1 MRHLSAFVL
10 IVLLAI
16 MPSCKYFGGKGSA
29 KKKAEA
35 AMLARQDSIRVAD
48 SIRKVQDA
56 MMAEENAKLE
66 AAKKADEEKAAM
78 DAKFKYNIIVGS
90 FVTPEYA
97 TKLSE
102 VYKKQGYDP
111 KIIKVEGSKFE
122 LVAAEAHD
130 SFRKA
135 VTRLKEFQDTIQVDS
150 WMYIKK

>member
-56 MMAEENAKLE
+56 MMAEEKARLD
-66 AAKKADEEKAAM
+66 AAKAEEEKAAM

-90 FVTPEYA
+90 FITPAYA
-97 TKLSE
+97 VKLSE
-102 VYKKQGYDP
+102 DYKKQGYDTR
-111 KIIKVEGSKFE
+111 IIKVEGSKFE
-122 LVAAEAHD
+122 LVAAESHE

-135 VTRLKEFQDTIQVDS
+135 VARLKEFQDTIQIDA